1 RQREIGVAG
10 EIAGQELGGVD
21 HHLGHAVL
29 DRGEHLLV
37 AGHYDVAAEHQLGAA
52 GRDADGVDVLGT
64 SRDAHVAVDRAALL
78 RQPGHVEHADALAL
92 EVRGHAENATD
103 GDDAGAADAGDD
115 DVVGLPDRRQL
126 RLRQRHLGV
135 VGGDAAAALEGR
147 AVHGHE
153 RRAEAFD
160 AGIVLVAA
168 GLVDGALAAPLGLQR
183 LHRHAV
189 RFHPAVAAAF
199 AHQLV
204 DDDPLVGIGELA
216 ALAPAALLGGAG
228 LVVDQHG
235 AAGDRRQLA
244 LHRHQVVAVVNG
256 EPRGPV
262 LAAGILPRLVGD
274 HDDLLGA

>member
-1 RQREIGVAG
+1 
-10 EIAGQELGGVD
+10 
-21 HHLGHAVL
+21 
-29 DRGEHLLV
+29 
-37 AGHYDVAAEHQLGAA
+37 
-52 GRDADGVDVLGT
+52 
-64 SRDAHVAVDRAALL
+64 
-78 RQPGHVEHADALAL
+78 
-92 EVRGHAENATD
+92 
-103 GDDAGAADAGDD
+103 
-115 DVVGLPDRRQL
+115 
-126 RLRQRHLGV
+126 
-135 VGGDAAAALEGR
+135 
-147 AVHGHE
+147 
-153 RRAEAFD
+153 FD

-235 AAGDRRQLA
+235 AAGERRQLA

-274 HDDLLGA
+274 HDDLLGALGGDLAGDLRHGQPAVIGLAAGHGDGVVEQDLVGDVDAR